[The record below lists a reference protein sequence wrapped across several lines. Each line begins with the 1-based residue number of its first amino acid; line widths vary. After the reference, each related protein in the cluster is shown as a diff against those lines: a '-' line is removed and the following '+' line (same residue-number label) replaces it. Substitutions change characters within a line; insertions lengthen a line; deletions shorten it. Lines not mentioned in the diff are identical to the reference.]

1 MNHRQLR
8 EILEQVAAG
17 ALPVEEAGRRLED
30 LPYEDL
36 GFARLDHHRE
46 LRQGFPEVV
55 FCGGKTPAQVALIFE
70 RLARRSDVV
79 LATRATPEAFAAVR
93 RVVPAARYEPAAR
106 CIVRGGS
113 SPRPASRPAL
123 LVSAGT
129 ADLPVAEEARVCL
142 EALGHPVTTLYDVGV
157 SGLHRL
163 LGHLELIRT
172 SPVIIVVAG
181 LEGALPSVVAG
192 LTARPVIAVPTS
204 VGYGASLGGLD
215 ALLAMLNGCA
225 PGVAVVNIDN
235 GYGAAALASAILRTT
250 EDADKEDGN

>member
-8 EILEQVAAG
+8 DILKRVADG
-17 ALPVEEAGRRLED
+17 ALPVEEAVRRLEA

-55 FCGGKTPAQVALIFE
+55 FCDGKTPAQVALIFE
-70 RLARRSDVV
+70 RLARRADVA
-79 LATRATPEAFAAVR
+79 LATRATPEVFAAVR
-93 RVVPAARYEPAAR
+93 RVIPAARYEPGAR
-106 CIVRGGS
+106 CIVHGE
-113 SPRPASRPAL
+113 SPARRAPGRPAL
-123 LVSAGT
+123 LISAGT

-142 EALGHPVTTLYDVGV
+142 QAMGHPVTTLYDVGV

-163 LGHLELIRT
+163 LGHRELLR
-172 SPVIIVVAG
+172 SCPVIIVVAG

-204 VGYGASLGGLD
+204 VGYGASLGGLA
-215 ALLAMLNGCA
+215 ALLAMLNSCA

-235 GYGAAALASAILRTT
+235 GYGAAAMASAILRTA
-250 EDADKEDGN
+250 EEEDGD